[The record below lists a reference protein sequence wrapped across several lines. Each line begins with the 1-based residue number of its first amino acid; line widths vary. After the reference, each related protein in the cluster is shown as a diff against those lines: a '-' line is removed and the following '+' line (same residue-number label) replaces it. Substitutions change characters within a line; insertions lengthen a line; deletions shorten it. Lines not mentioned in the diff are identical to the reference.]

1 VWSGTASRRVLTA
14 TSAVA
19 ALCLA
24 APLRAAEMSWNAP
37 ADCQRADAVSGQVE
51 RQIGRPLSEVDAP
64 SFQVAITHKGDRWQ
78 LELVTLAPA
87 PSSRTLEGPSCV
99 AVTDAAGVA
108 MALAISASAES
119 ARGAPPESTA
129 PGVAPAPAPLTAAP
143 PAAPTPTPPERAE
156 PAAPS
161 AGARLGAVV
170 GLSAAVDSA
179 TLPAPV
185 LGLGVG
191 AGLRLAPLRV
201 EAQGLAFAPST
212 LRLVD
217 RQSAEFT
224 LFAGALLGCFE
235 APLPSVVVLGCA
247 GAELGRIAGE
257 GRGVT
262 DPQLGSALWQAA
274 RVEGGVELPPAD
286 GLRFTAR
293 FGVGVPF
300 NRPDF
305 QLDGNTV
312 HRPAAMTLR
321 VTVGLML
328 LP

>member
-1 VWSGTASRRVLTA
+1 VPTAA
-14 TSAVA
+14 SAVV
-19 ALCLA
+19 ALGVA
-24 APLRAAEMSWNAP
+24 APLHAAEIGWNAP
-37 ADCQRADAVSGQVE
+37 ADCQRAEAVSGQVE
-51 RQIGRPLSEVDAP
+51 RQIGRPLAEVDAP
-64 SFQVAITHKGDRWQ
+64 SFQVSITHKGDTWQ

-87 PSSRTLEGPSCV
+87 RSSRTLEGPSCV

-108 MALAISASAES
+108 MALAILASAES
-119 ARGAPPESTA
+119 AREAPPPGETSPDAASETTPPGAA
-129 PGVAPAPAPLTAAP
+129 PPAAATPAAPAPAPAESAKL
-143 PAAPTPTPPERAE
+143 AE
-156 PAAPS
+156 PGAPS

-170 GLSAAVDSA
+170 GLGATVDSA

-185 LGLGVG
+185 LGLGVD
-191 AGLRLAPLRV
+191 AGLRITPLRV
-201 EAQGLAFAPST
+201 EVQGLAFAPST
-212 LRLVD
+212 LRLVE

-224 LFAGALLGCFE
+224 LLAGALLGCFE

-274 RVEGGVELPPAD
+274 RVEGGVELPPAG

-293 FGVGVPF
+293 FGVGIPF

-321 VTVGLML
+321 STVGLML